1 MGLCG
6 GLLQQTGALGN
17 EMDQD
22 QKTVVLVLAW
32 PLKRQCHVMLQRAQ
46 LISDEPQLLCGV

>member
-1 MGLCG
+1 MSDVNIVGSNLSGDRRILCHMGLGG

-22 QKTVVLVLAW
+22 QKTVV
-32 PLKRQCHVMLQRAQ
+32 
-46 LISDEPQLLCGV
+46 

>member
-6 GLLQQTGALGN
+6 GLLQQTGTLGN